1 MIYDVATCVGEKHI
15 DVAIKSIRSLLL
27 FSDARKIFAISSAR
41 ILDQI
46 EKEVGQEPRI
56 RLLDE
61 NHLINTIDIN
71 FIKEKFKQR
80 IGSEERTNW
89 YFQQFIKMSISGHPE
104 ISEYYLIWDS
114 DTILLKPTAF
124 FDESNRVLINPANEY
139 HRPYFDSI
147 ERILNIKRQVSF
159 SFISEHFMVKK
170 EYMQILIQNISANAQ
185 PNTSWIEHI
194 ISSID
199 NKDLGKSGFSEY
211 ETYGN
216 FIALKFR
223 NSFSL
228 RKIKSTRYGTI
239 FFGSKPDKYAIFSL
253 MRSGYAFA
261 TFESWHKI
269 SRLKAPIMNSIAR
282 VAYIFCYLTRRYS
295 EQLKAANEIVRLAR
309 DSIVVRRARV
319 KHKPHR
325 LRNPGPT

>member
-1 MIYDVATCVGEKHI
+1 MIYDVVTCIGKKHI

-27 FSDARKIFAISSAR
+27 FSDARKIVAISSVQ

-46 EKEVGQEPRI
+46 KKEVGEEPRI

-61 NHLINTIDIN
+61 NHLINAIDIN

-80 IGSEERTNW
+80 IGSEERANW
-89 YFQQFIKMSISGHPE
+89 YFQQFLKMSVSGHPE

-114 DTILLKPTAF
+114 DTILLKPIAF

-139 HRPYFDSI
+139 HRPYFDLI
-147 ERILNIKRQVSF
+147 EKILNIERQVSF

-170 EYMQILIQNISANAQ
+170 EYMQALIENISANAQ

-194 ISSID
+194 INSID

-216 FIALKFR
+216 FIAFKFR
-223 NSFSL
+223 KSFSF
-228 RKIKSTRYGTI
+228 RKIKSTRYGTS
-239 FFGSKPDKYAIFSL
+239 FFGSKPNKYAIFNL
-253 MRSGYAFA
+253 MISDYAFA

-269 SRLKAPIMNSIAR
+269 SRLKALIINSISRAI
-282 VAYIFCYLTRRYS
+282 YIFCCLIRCYS
-295 EQLKAANEIVRLAR
+295 EQLKATNEIVR
-309 DSIVVRRARV
+309 
-319 KHKPHR
+319 
-325 LRNPGPT
+325 